1 MPLDKDCEY
10 FYVSITLSIIKFITA
25 PRSPRAARA
34 KANRNAIPT
43 IQTGR
48 KAGKYGKT
56 SPVSSSSDS
65 TEESSEDASESS
77 EDKEMDSAAE
87 GPDTGSEGEAIERPT
102 SPSNNLIAAL
112 EVFVLPSLRMQK
124 TGQLPF
130 LLRNLRRGFA
140 DRCLLLGLSTKPT
153 VSSDG
158 LLEVHLIF
166 RLQTNS
172 LVSEDAESFSDE
184 YKTRMT
190 SWNCPLCDL
199 HSGFGTQAM
208 LQKHIEWD
216 HSEIGTRWMHDDEV
230 STPLAFMLLLY

>member
-1 MPLDKDCEY
+1 M
-10 FYVSITLSIIKFITA
+10 A
-25 PRSPRAARA
+25 PRSSRTARA
-34 KANRNAIPT
+34 KADRNVMPT
-43 IQTGR
+43 MQTGR

-56 SPVSSSSDS
+56 LSVSSSSDS
-65 TEESSEDASESS
+65 SEESSEDASESS

-87 GPDTGSEGEAIERPT
+87 GPDTGSDDEAIKRPT

-112 EVFVLPSLRMQK
+112 EVFILPSLRMQK

-153 VSSDG
+153 VCSDE
-158 LLEVHLIF
+158 LLEVQLIF

-172 LVSEDAESFSDE
+172 LVSEDAEGFSDE

-199 HSGFGTQAM
+199 HGGFGVQAM

-216 HSEIGTRWMHDDEV
+216 HSEIETRWMHDNEV
-230 STPLAFMLLLY
+230 STPLVSMLLLY